1 MAMKKDQPVYQ
12 EMRAH
17 APFFLVISGIY
28 LAVTVVLFFA
38 FGYDISLILGALYGI
53 AVCVLNFLL
62 LGKTAQKAVR
72 MNEKSAQNYMNTMY
86 CLRYL
91 GLFAALTAA
100 AFIPFISLITAAVPL
115 FFPKI
120 AITAR
125 AFFHKNKEE

>member
-1 MAMKKDQPVYQ
+1 MAMKKDQPVYL

-125 AFFHKNKEE
+125 AFIHKNKEE

>member
-17 APFFLVISGIY
+17 APYFLVISGIY

>member
-1 MAMKKDQPVYQ
+1 MAIKKDQPVYL

-17 APFFLVISGIY
+17 APYFLVVSGIY

-38 FGYDISLILGALYGI
+38 FGYDLSLILGALYGI
-53 AVCVLNFLL
+53 AGCVLNFFL

-72 MNEKSAQNYMNTMY
+72 MNEKSGQNYMNTMY

-91 GLFAALTAA
+91 GLFAVLTAA